1 MTGPVEP
8 SGVYIS
14 SAQMYQELR
23 SLSDGV
29 TRVETKLDGIG
40 QGLTDLGKDVADHES
55 RLRALE
61 AMPKSSD
68 IEPRVTTL
76 ERARW
81 PLPTIGVLAGVAGA
95 ATGAVAL
102 FAR

>member
-1 MTGPVEP
+1 MSTPDP
-8 SGVYIS
+8 GVYIS

-23 SLSDGV
+23 SLSDGL

-40 QGLTDLGKDVADHES
+40 QGLTDLGKDVADHET
-55 RLRALE
+55 RLR
-61 AMPKSSD
+61 
-68 IEPRVTTL
+68 TL

-81 PLPTIGVLAGVAGA
+81 PLPTIGVLAGLAGA

>member
-1 MTGPVEP
+1 
-8 SGVYIS
+8 
-14 SAQMYQELR
+14 MYQELR

-68 IEPRVTTL
+68 VEPRVTAL

-81 PLPTIGVLAGVAGA
+81 PLPTVAALTAVGALA
-95 ATGAVAL
+95 ATLWQAVGQ
-102 FAR
+102 

>member
-1 MTGPVEP
+1 MTTPDP
-8 SGVYIS
+8 AGVYIS

-23 SLSDGV
+23 SLSDGL

-40 QGLTDLGKDVADHES
+40 QGLTDLGKDVADHET
-55 RLRALE
+55 RLR
-61 AMPKSSD
+61 
-68 IEPRVTTL
+68 TL

-81 PLPTIGVLAGVAGA
+81 PLPTIGVLAGLAGA

-102 FAR
+102 FSR

>member
-1 MTGPVEP
+1 MGAPVP
-8 SGVYIS
+8 DPGVFIS

-23 SLSDGV
+23 SLSDGL

-40 QGLTDLGKDVADHES
+40 QGLRDLDKDVADHET
-55 RLRALE
+55 RIR
-61 AMPKSSD
+61 
-68 IEPRVTTL
+68 TL
-76 ERARW
+76 EKARW
-81 PLPTIGVLAGVAGA
+81 PLPSIGALAGLAGA

>member
-1 MTGPVEP
+1 MTPQDP
-8 SGVYIS
+8 GVYIPP
-14 SAQMYQELR
+14 AQMYQELR

-29 TRVETKLDGIG
+29 TRVETKLDGIA
-40 QGLTDLGKDVADHES
+40 QGLTDLGKDVADHET
-55 RLRALE
+55 RLR
-61 AMPKSSD
+61 
-68 IEPRVTTL
+68 TL

-95 ATGAVAL
+95 ATGAISL

>member
-1 MTGPVEP
+1 MTAPADP

-23 SLSDGV
+23 SLSDGL

-40 QGLTDLGKDVADHES
+40 QGLNDLGKDVADHET
-55 RLRALE
+55 RIR
-61 AMPKSSD
+61 
-68 IEPRVTTL
+68 TL
-76 ERARW
+76 EKARW

>member
-1 MTGPVEP
+1 MTAPQDP
-8 SGVYIS
+8 GVYIS

-23 SLSDGV
+23 SLSDGL

-40 QGLTDLGKDVADHES
+40 QGLNDLGKDVADHET
-55 RLRALE
+55 RIR
-61 AMPKSSD
+61 
-68 IEPRVTTL
+68 TL
-76 ERARW
+76 EKARW

-95 ATGAVAL
+95 ATGAVSL